1 MVDKSRRRL
10 IAPSVI
16 AVLGAGGAIWQAVE
30 GWVGFDVLLLAAAVA
45 FVAVGVTVLVKTPG
59 NRLGWV
65 LSLIGL
71 ALIGAGIAEMLNQ
84 RGIVA
89 GEAIGGTL
97 WFAWFVL
104 AGFLFLWFPTGRV
117 PNRHWRFVEWLG
129 FVGVAVSLSYL
140 VAGQMCRETNDEGIC
155 INWVRNSIG
164 IPAIPNPEFGPL
176 AGLNYALLGVFIVA
190 SIGAIA
196 YRFIRSRGVERLQLK
211 WLLLSAVAL
220 FAIASVQESVP
231 MPLWLDSALFGLGV
245 VALPVSIGV
254 AILKYR
260 LYDIDRIISRT
271 LGYGLV
277 VAFLALV
284 YVTIAVW
291 LPTRLTGEQSPIF
304 VAGATLLAAA
314 LFNPVRRRVIRAV
327 DRRFHRSR
335 YDSDLVMSDFARRLR
350 EQVDMERLTSD
361 WLGVVIRTMSP
372 ASAGVWMRER

>member
-1 MVDKSRRRL
+1 VVDKSRRRL

-16 AVLGAGGAIWQAVE
+16 AVIGAAGAIWQAAE
-30 GWVGFDVLLLAAAVA
+30 GWVGFDALLLMAAVV
-45 FVAVGVTVLVKTPG
+45 FVAVGVIVLARASG

-71 ALIGAGIAEMLNQ
+71 SLIGAGIAELLNQ
-84 RGIVA
+84 KGLVA

-97 WFAWFVL
+97 WLSWFVL

-117 PNRHWRFVEWLG
+117 PSRRWRFVEWIG
-129 FVGVAVSLSYL
+129 FYGVAVSLSYL
-140 VAGQMCRETNDEGIC
+140 VAGEICLETNDDGIC
-155 INWVRNSIG
+155 TNWARNPIG
-164 IPAIPNPEFGPL
+164 IPAIPNPEYGPL
-176 AGLNYALLGVFIVA
+176 GGLNYAVLGVFIFA

-196 YRFIRSRGVERLQLK
+196 YRFFRSRGVERLQLK

-220 FAIASVQESVP
+220 FVMGLVSEWIAL
-231 MPLWLDSALFGLGV
+231 PLWLDDSIFGLGLTAV
-245 VALPVSIGV
+245 PVSIGV
-254 AILKYR
+254 AILKFR

-277 VAFLALV
+277 VVFLALV

-291 LPTRLTGEQSPIF
+291 LPTRVTGEQSPIF

-335 YDSDLVMSDFARRLR
+335 YNSDRVMSDFAGRLR
-350 EQVDMERLTSD
+350 EQVDMERLTAD

-372 ASAGVWMRER
+372 ASAGVWMRDR

>member
-16 AVLGAGGAIWQAVE
+16 AVIGAAGAIWQAAE
-30 GWVGFDVLLLAAAVA
+30 GWVGFDALLLMAAVV
-45 FVAVGVTVLVKTPG
+45 FVAVGVIVLARASG

-71 ALIGAGIAEMLNQ
+71 SLIGAGIAELLNQ
-84 RGIVA
+84 KGLVA

-97 WFAWFVL
+97 WLSWFVL

-117 PNRHWRFVEWLG
+117 PSRRWRFLEWIG
-129 FVGVAVSLSYL
+129 FVGAAVSLSYL
-140 VAGQMCRETNDEGIC
+140 VAGEICLETNDDGIC
-155 INWVRNSIG
+155 TNWARNPIG
-164 IPAIPNPEFGPL
+164 IPAIPNPEYGPL
-176 AGLNYALLGVFIVA
+176 GGLNTAVLGVFIVA
-190 SIGAIA
+190 SIGGIA
-196 YRFIRSRGVERLQLK
+196 YRFFRSRGVERLQLK

-220 FAIASVQESVP
+220 FAIALVQESVP
-231 MPLWLDSALFGLGV
+231 MPLWLGGVLFGLGV

-277 VAFLALV
+277 VVFLALV

-291 LPTRLTGEQSPIF
+291 LPTRVTGEQSPIF

-335 YDSDLVMSDFARRLR
+335 YDPDRVMSDFAGRLR

>member
-1 MVDKSRRRL
+1 VVDKSRRRL

-16 AVLGAGGAIWQAVE
+16 AVIGAAGAIWQAAE
-30 GWVGFDVLLLAAAVA
+30 GWVGFDALLLMAAVV
-45 FVAVGVTVLVKTPG
+45 FVAVGVIVLARASG

-71 ALIGAGIAEMLNQ
+71 SLIGAGIAELLNQ
-84 RGIVA
+84 KGLVA

-97 WFAWFVL
+97 WLSWFVL

-117 PNRHWRFVEWLG
+117 PSRRWRFVEWIG
-129 FVGVAVSLSYL
+129 FVGAAVSLSYL
-140 VAGQMCRETNDEGIC
+140 VAGEICLETNDDGIC
-155 INWVRNSIG
+155 TNWARNPIG
-164 IPAIPNPEFGPL
+164 IPAIPNPEYGPL
-176 AGLNYALLGVFIVA
+176 GGLNTAVLGVFIVA
-190 SIGAIA
+190 SIGGIA
-196 YRFIRSRGVERLQLK
+196 YRFFRSRGVERLQLK

-220 FAIASVQESVP
+220 FAIALVQESVP
-231 MPLWLDSALFGLGV
+231 MPLWLGGVLFGLGV

-277 VAFLALV
+277 VVFLALV

-291 LPTRLTGEQSPIF
+291 LPTRVTGEQSPIF

-335 YDSDLVMSDFARRLR
+335 YDPDRVMSDFAGRLR

>member
-1 MVDKSRRRL
+1 M
-10 IAPSVI
+10 I
-16 AVLGAGGAIWQAVE
+16 GAAGAIWQAAE
-30 GWVGFDVLLLAAAVA
+30 GRVGFDALLLMAAVV
-45 FVAVGVTVLVKTPG
+45 FVAVGVIVLARASG

-71 ALIGAGIAEMLNQ
+71 SLIGAGIAELLNQ
-84 RGIVA
+84 KGLVA

-97 WFAWFVL
+97 WLSWFVL

-117 PNRHWRFVEWLG
+117 PSRRWRFVEWIG
-129 FVGVAVSLSYL
+129 FVGAAVSLSYL
-140 VAGQMCRETNDEGIC
+140 VAGEICLETNDDGIC
-155 INWVRNSIG
+155 TNWARNPIG
-164 IPAIPNPEFGPL
+164 IPAIPNPEYGPL
-176 AGLNYALLGVFIVA
+176 GGLNTAVLGVFIVA
-190 SIGAIA
+190 SIGGIA
-196 YRFIRSRGVERLQLK
+196 YRFFRSRGVERLQLK

-220 FAIASVQESVP
+220 FAIALVQESVP
-231 MPLWLDSALFGLGV
+231 MPLWLGGVLFGLGV

-277 VAFLALV
+277 VVFLALV

-291 LPTRLTGEQSPIF
+291 LPTRVTGEQSPIF

-335 YDSDLVMSDFARRLR
+335 YDPDRVMSDFAGRLR